1 MTNKKTDE
9 SNDLISIDDFRETF
23 KEYSEEDQDRVLD
36 LFVNFGAKP
45 IYQEEVEEEI

>member
-36 LFVNFGAKP
+36 VFVKCGAKP
-45 IYQEEVEEEI
+45 Y

>member
-23 KEYSEEDQDRVLD
+23 KEYSEEDQDGVLD
-36 LFVNFGAKP
+36 LFVKCGAKP
-45 IYQEEVEEEI
+45 Y